1 MVILFFKKKETSP
14 SDLHFFNMSQCVEA
28 EIYPPH
34 HALINGARFCLLRQQ
49 WHIYFLQKRG
59 QRMKINVMKSRDQR
73 IFLIFSISDFW
84 MKIFFIKK

>member
-1 MVILFFKKKETSP
+1 MFYLKQPQNGNSFLQKKKKEKETSP

-49 WHIYFLQKRG
+49 
-59 QRMKINVMKSRDQR
+59 
-73 IFLIFSISDFW
+73 
-84 MKIFFIKK
+84 